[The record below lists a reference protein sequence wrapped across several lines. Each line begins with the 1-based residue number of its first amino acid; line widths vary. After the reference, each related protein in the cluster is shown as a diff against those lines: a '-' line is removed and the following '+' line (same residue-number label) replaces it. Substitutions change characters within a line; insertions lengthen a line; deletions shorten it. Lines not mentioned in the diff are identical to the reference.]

1 MSKRLDYLAK
11 ARPEAATAYLTFLKE
26 SGKFLDEKTRFLI
39 SVVTKVISGTPS
51 GIKQYVPHAMRAG
64 ASGQEIIDAV
74 LMSFPAAGL
83 TKVLDALDVL
93 SEMNVPDFKLEN
105 LGKEPEWTD
114 AVSLHELEE
123 KNPMTAE
130 IFMHK
135 LLIYKGKDGAV
146 KVYDGR
152 CPHLGNKLPA
162 KCEGTKLTCAVHKWV
177 FDLETG
183 EVVDGGDRDLRTIPA
198 RIEDNIVQV
207 KIVRFE

>member
-26 SGKFLDEKTRFLI
+26 SGRYLDEKTRFLI

-93 SEMNVPDFKLEN
+93 AEMNVPDFKLEN
-105 LGKEPEWTD
+105 LGKEPVWTD
-114 AVSLHELEE
+114 VIKESELAQ
-123 KNPMTAE
+123 KNPFTTE
-130 IFMHK
+130 IFLNK
-135 LLIYKGKDGAV
+135 VLVYKGKDGIKA
-146 KVYDGR
+146 YDGR

-162 KCEGTKLTCAVHKWV
+162 KCEGSKLTCAVHKWD
-177 FDLETG
+177 FDLDSG
-183 EVVDGGDRDLRTIPA
+183 ECMSGGDRDLRAMPC
-198 RIEDNIVQV
+198 RIENGMVQV
-207 KIVRFE
+207 KIVHFE